1 MVEKLYSDFD
11 ADITIRAAES
21 KTIQINQIDTAEI
34 LKIPGVK
41 RVIPAIEDVVV
52 LKHEQK
58 WVNAKLLGVPHSFLS
73 MSKMNNHMVD
83 GFPYFQENGADLGI
97 IGASLLDK
105 LEGFIPTSGYETV
118 FMYAPKRS
126 MNIRFGKNPF
136 RTQFIKLSGR
146 MNYNREVNLEYLV
159 VPIQVARDL
168 FDYPTECTSYFVE
181 LKDGLEADEVKEKLE
196 EKLGSSFVIRTSY
209 QKNELIYQT
218 SKSEKRIVVIIL
230 LFIFLIAAFTLVA
243 ALTMLFIEKKDNLK
257 TLQAFGADDRFVF
270 RIFFYE
276 GLLIAGKGIFYGF
289 LLGYLVCFS
298 QIYFSLLEMPN
309 SGGEA
314 FPIHVAFGDGA
325 MIFSMVLVLG
335 VLASYLPAKY
345 MLRNKNITYNQS

>member
-11 ADITIRAAES
+11 ADITIRSAQS
-21 KTIQINQIDTAEI
+21 KTLQANELDSTAI
-34 LKIPGVK
+34 LKIPGVNK
-41 RVIPAIEDVVV
+41 VLPSIEDVVV
-52 LKHEQK
+52 LKHEGK
-58 WVNAKLLGVPHSFLS
+58 WVNAKLLGVPDQFLEVARLPD
-73 MSKMNNHMVD
+73 HMVD
-83 GFPYFQENGADLGI
+83 GFPLFYENGESLGI

-105 LEGFIPTSGYETV
+105 LEGFIPASGYETV
-118 FMYAPKRS
+118 YMYAPKRN

-168 FDYPTECTSYFVE
+168 LDYPTECTAYLV
-181 LKDGLEADEVKEKLE
+181 DVKPGFEMEDVQTRIE
-196 EKLGSSFVIRTSY
+196 EKLGSAFSVRTSY

-218 SKSEKRIVVIIL
+218 SKSEKRIVIIIL

-243 ALTMLFIEKKDNLK
+243 ALTMLFIEKKENLK
-257 TLQAFGADDRFVF
+257 TLQAFGADERFVF

-309 SGGEA
+309 AGGEA
-314 FPIHVAFGDGA
+314 FPINVTFKDGA
-325 MIFSMVLVLG
+325 MIFAMVSILG
-335 VLASYLPAKY
+335 MLASYLPAKY
-345 MLRNKNITYNQS
+345 MLRNRNITFNSN